1 MDVSKSQKISFRIMT
16 TLVMMFLCVAL
27 VTPLTVK
34 GGISWD
40 AVKSAVGTACK
51 VITGW
56 ISGDSGDSEE
66 PETVEAAVSFED
78 VGQMAALYFSTNS
91 SPSTDTG
98 NIPGVGALN
107 STYNDGSEVIAGNA
121 GVFVAFGGK
130 SWLSSLLTSSVTSA
144 SYATYDN
151 VKISSSGQTPPSPA
165 VYNYASYGAV
175 LSTAGLDKTG
185 YESIQH
191 FGNMVTGGLIYL
203 LYLLSIGMVAFFK
216 IIFDVLIALNPF
228 TLFYKGVNNMST
240 SANFHMN
247 GIATNTTAGK
257 AASVVFA
264 GIVDFLSRWY
274 TGLANFSWQVIVP
287 VLFAC
292 LCVSILLYRH
302 TGKWKSQLKKYVI
315 RICFLV
321 IGVPLLGGVYTK
333 ALEDMRSSL
342 DAGASPATKLIMS
355 TFVDFESWAEHG
367 RLSLNKS
374 NGESM
379 RLVATSNKDSL
390 VADGNTKLNVRN
402 IAYQI
407 NKAYSVDMTN
417 RAYLGDAL
425 FMDYTGGGESTNSSD
440 KSTNVDTDYASSA
453 SRDKT
458 DIVLVNDDRGNKTSR
473 NSLISSTTSILVRY
487 MFGKYYTPGEYEAL
501 AKAQLTGWANSKEQ
515 GNHIIVQFMT
525 IKDISSWYVS
535 TEGDCYESHRG
546 RLTDLGHF
554 GTVVEKD
561 SSHNDLLVETSGSE
575 NITFDPINI
584 YANGGIQF
592 DESAG
597 YYAETSPSRPVWTQA
612 NLSPEDTTPPYT
624 VNGKYGLSSCSM
636 YNYLNTAFST
646 TSVTCYSPSNIASS
660 FIRKSHFSV
669 NIVGTGITSALYWLN
684 CFMML
689 LCYIVV
695 GYFYAAGML
704 FSNVSRMFQVIKAVP
719 FALLGAIKSIA
730 EVITYALVM
739 ILEVI
744 LTIFLFEVII
754 EIMFSLPDIFTGT
767 LAAGFQAS
775 GSNTLV
781 NWGMP
786 VILTFLVFFYGW
798 FMVKALKMRKK
809 FIKAM
814 AEAAEGVVDKFLDVK
829 TDVVT
834 GGTPGPGHG
843 KSVIGGAIGGAA
855 AGLGAAMAGNMMTKD
870 AARSDDAGNPNN
882 GSDGPSDGS
891 MGPDGGGDHGNGIVA
906 GGNGASVNASDVN
919 MDNSKDTAQIDNPE
933 SKMDALDKKQA
944 GAIGMS
950 LADSNNSDTDNDNSN
965 SDKADKKSIGERLGE
980 NEENRGRTKEVRGL
994 NKEAD
999 GLDQEAK
1006 GDSRKAKGED
1016 KLEASKDLK
1025 KKAVKDGTKG
1035 AAMSAMGKAGMM
1047 TPGTRLAGAGMY
1059 VAGKAQQIK
1068 SVGEL
1073 AAAKAKETS
1082 GKHDVKAGEKQQAK
1096 GQKMQAKG
1104 QAMQKKGVDVQT
1116 SGQTKKV
1123 KAQNARV
1130 EKANNKAAKTE
1141 RRQVK
1146 NQEPA
1151 SAIAKRSQAESLR
1164 TTANA
1169 KSVKPNT
1176 NQRPS
1181 SMSGK
1186 QARSQS
1192 VQTQNKADNRNGQK
1206 PVKANTQ
1213 NVQAQQTQAQPQQ
1226 TSRKQSLTKA
1236 AINGARQGANQAMA
1250 NRSDEGSIRQQF
1262 FQGRANGYA
1271 QNQMMENYHQRY
1283 GNMNQNTRVAQQPQ
1297 RVQTKPVQQKQ
1308 QTPQVVQVPTK
1319 SAPSVSQKPQ
1329 TVTIQQPKVQIIQTQ
1344 DQPVKV
1350 HSTVQKQNVVQTSNV
1365 TVQKNVASESV
1376 TKSKPDAKSLNKN
1389 TTE

>member
-27 VTPLTVK
+27 ATPLMVK
-34 GGISWD
+34 GNWLTD
-40 AVKSAVGTACK
+40 KWEAVKSAVGTACK
-51 VITGW
+51 VVSGW
-56 ISGDSGDSEE
+56 VSGDSGSSEE

-144 SYATYDN
+144 SYDTYND
-151 VKISSSGQTPPSPA
+151 VKISSSGQKSSD

-185 YESIQH
+185 YERIQH
-191 FGNMVTGGLIYL
+191 FGNMITGGLIYV

-240 SANFHMN
+240 SANFHMD

-257 AASVVFA
+257 TANVVFA
-264 GIVDFLSRWY
+264 GLIDFLSRWY

-287 VLFAC
+287 ILFLCLGVSIVLF
-292 LCVSILLYRH
+292 RH

-333 ALEDMRSSL
+333 ALEDMHSFL
-342 DAGASPATKLIMS
+342 DAGSSPATKLIMS

-367 RLSLNKS
+367 RLSLNKV
-374 NGESM
+374 NGDSM
-379 RLVATSNKDSL
+379 KLVATEGSKGARI
-390 VADGNTKLNVRN
+390 ADGNTKLNVRN

-407 NKAYSVDMTN
+407 NKAYSVDSGS
-417 RAYLGDAL
+417 RSALGDAL
-425 FMDYTGGGESTNSSD
+425 FMDYTGGGESTNSSN
-440 KSTNVDTDYASSA
+440 KSTDVDTDYASSS

-458 DIVLVNDDRGNKTSR
+458 DVVLVNDDRGNKNSR
-473 NSLISSTTSILVRY
+473 NSLISSTTGMLVRY

-501 AKAQLTGWANSKEQ
+501 AKAQLTSWANSKEQ
-515 GNHIIVQFMT
+515 GNHIIIQFMT
-525 IKDISSWYVS
+525 IKDLASWYVS

-554 GTVVEKD
+554 GTAVEKD
-561 SSHNDLLVETSGSE
+561 SSHDDLLVETSGSE
-575 NITFDPINI
+575 NVSFDPVNI

-592 DESAG
+592 YASGTNG
-597 YYAETSPSRPVWTQA
+597 YYTETAPAVPTW
-612 NLSPEDTTPPYT
+612 LSSQSSVPYT
-624 VNGKYGLSSCSM
+624 VDAKYGLSSCSM

-660 FIRKSHFSV
+660 FIRQSHFSV

-695 GYFYAAGML
+695 GYFYAVGML

-739 ILEVI
+739 ILEII

-786 VILTFLVFFYGW
+786 VILIFLVFFYGW

-843 KSVIGGAIGGAA
+843 KSVIGGAVGGAA

-870 AARSDDAGNPNN
+870 AARSDDSGNSNN

-950 LADSNNSDTDNDNSN
+950 LADSNNSDADNGNG
-965 SDKADKKSIGERLGE
+965 DKADKKSIGERLGE

-1047 TPGTRLAGAGMY
+1047 TPGMRLAGAGMY

-1151 SAIAKRSQAESLR
+1151 SAIAKRSQSESLR

-1169 KSVKPNT
+1169 KSVKSNT

-1319 SAPSVSQKPQ
+1319 SVPSVSQKPQ
-1329 TVTIQQPKVQIIQTQ
+1329 TVTIQQPKVQTIQTQ